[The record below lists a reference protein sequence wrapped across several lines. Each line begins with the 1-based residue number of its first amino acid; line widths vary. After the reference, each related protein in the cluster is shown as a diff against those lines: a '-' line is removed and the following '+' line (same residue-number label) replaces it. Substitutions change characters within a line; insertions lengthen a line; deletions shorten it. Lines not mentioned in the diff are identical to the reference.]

1 MSNIPIAKGEK
12 RNLLR
17 RKEKWYLMFLNQWD
31 ATINARAYGRSHR
44 EYTRKQEISSPT
56 ISLEV

>member
-1 MSNIPIAKGEK
+1 
-12 RNLLR
+12 
-17 RKEKWYLMFLNQWD
+17 MFLKKWD
-31 ATINARAYGRSHR
+31 ATINARGRAYGRSHR